1 MLTKARI
8 GGFLL
13 LAFSVLY
20 FWKIGDIR
28 LLPFQANQA
37 FTPRTMPQV
46 LATLAIALSLAVIA
60 LGGNKDPKR
69 LAEPFSLGDFNW
81 RLGLMFLGLMSI
93 YGFTV
98 RPLGF
103 LLSTSLF
110 LMIGYAMLGE
120 RSPVK
125 LLAASV
131 PLVVLFWA
139 LMNYG
144 LSVFIEPLPVF
155 LRG

>member
-1 MLTKARI
+1 MANARI
-8 GGFLL
+8 GGLL
-13 LAFSVLY
+13 LLLFCLFYA
-20 FWKIGDIR
+20 WKIGDIR

-46 LATLAIALSLAVIA
+46 LATLGIVLSLLVIVFPD
-60 LGGNKDPKR
+60 NTSPKR
-69 LAEPFSLGDFNW
+69 LVDAFKGKELNW
-81 RLGLMFLGLMSI
+81 QLALAFLILMSV
-93 YGFTV
+93 YGLTV

-110 LMIGYAMLGE
+110 LMIGFFMLGE
-120 RSPVK
+120 RSPLK
-125 LLAASV
+125 LVAVAV
-131 PLVVLFWA
+131 PLVIAFWV

-144 LSVFIEPLPVF
+144 LSVFIEPLPSF